1 VTTRRAIR
9 TERAPAAV
17 GPYSQGI
24 LEGQFVFTSGQLPM
38 TTDGELIIDDIER
51 ATRQALENV
60 KVVLEAGG
68 ASLTDVVKVTVYLV
82 DMDDF
87 AAVNAVYA
95 EIFTEPFPARSCIEV
110 TRLPKGV
117 PLEIEAIARRGG
129 NSDSA

>member
-1 VTTRRAIR
+1 MTTRRAIR